1 MGIKIIGSG
10 SCIPEIIQE
19 NSSFINNSFY
29 NADGSEIE
37 SSNSEIIEK
46 FEKITGIRERRYAKK
61 NLNTSDLG
69 YIAAKN
75 AIEDANIDPETID
88 YIIVAHNFGN
98 VNYKSDEIDVFPGL
112 AVRIKNLLKIKNPK
126 CVAYDILFGCPGWLE
141 AVIQAKSFIKSGMA
155 KRCLAIGADTLSR
168 VIDDYDRDAMIFAD
182 GAGATILEDSE
193 LEGGILSHKTESYT
207 DDELFYLFY
216 GKSNKETEDNKDTR
230 YIKMNG
236 RKVYEFALTNVP
248 NAIKMCIDEA
258 GVNISDV
265 KKILLHQ
272 ANAKMDTAMGNRL
285 FKLYEMEFNESIMP
299 LTVKYFGNSSVATIP
314 TMFDLIRRKKLDDHI
329 FNSGDIIIFASVGA
343 GMHINAMVYQY

>member
-10 SCIPEIIQE
+10 SCIPEAIQE
-19 NSSFINNSFY
+19 NSKFINNSFY
-29 NADGSEIE
+29 NPDGSEIDTP
-37 SSNSEIIEK
+37 NTEIIEK
-46 FEKITGIRERRYAKK
+46 FEKITGIKERRYAD
-61 NLNTSDLG
+61 NDLNTSDLG
-69 YIAAKN
+69 YIAAKK
-75 AIEDANIDPETID
+75 AIEDACIDPETID

-98 VNYKSDEIDVFPGL
+98 VKYNTDEIDVFPGL
-112 AVRIKNLLKIKNPK
+112 AVRIKNLLKIKNPQ

-141 AVIQAKSFIKSGMA
+141 AVIQANSFIKSGMA

-168 VIDDYDRDAMIFAD
+168 VVDEYDRDSMIFAD
-182 GAGATILEDSE
+182 GAGATIIEDSDK
-193 LEGGILSHKTESYT
+193 EGGILSHKTESYT
-207 DDELFYLFY
+207 EDQLYYLFY
-216 GKSNKETEDNKDTR
+216 GKSNKEISNNTR

-248 NAIKMCIDEA
+248 KAIKMCIDEA
-258 GVNISDV
+258 GVKISDV

-272 ANAKMDTAMGNRL
+272 ANAKMDTAMGKRL
-285 FKLYEMEFNESIMP
+285 YKLYDMEFDEDIMP

-314 TMFDLIRRKKLDDHI
+314 TMFDLIRRKKLNNHV

>member
-10 SCIPEIIQE
+10 SCIPEAIQE
-19 NSSFINNSFY
+19 NSKFINNSFY
-29 NADGSEIE
+29 NSDGSEIDIP
-37 SSNSEIIEK
+37 NTEIIEK
-46 FEKITGIRERRYAKK
+46 FEKITGIKERRYAE
-61 NLNTSDLG
+61 NDLNTSDLG

-75 AIEDANIDPETID
+75 AIENACIDPETID

-98 VNYKSDEIDVFPGL
+98 VKYNTDEIDVFPGI
-112 AVRIKNLLKIKNPK
+112 AVRIKNLLKIKNPQ
-126 CVAYDILFGCPGWLE
+126 CVAYDIIFGCPGWLE

-168 VIDDYDRDAMIFAD
+168 VVDEYDRDSMIFAD
-182 GAGATILEDSE
+182 GAGATIIENSDK
-193 LEGGILSHKTESYT
+193 EGGILSHKTESYT
-207 DDELFYLFY
+207 EDQLYYLFY
-216 GKSNKETEDNKDTR
+216 GKSNKEISNNTR

-248 NAIKMCIDEA
+248 KAIKMCIDEA
-258 GVNISDV
+258 GVKISDI

-272 ANAKMDTAMGNRL
+272 ANAKMDTAMGKRL
-285 FKLYEMEFNESIMP
+285 YKLYDMEFDEDIMP

-314 TMFDLIRRKKLDDHI
+314 TMFDLIRRKKLNNHV

>member
-10 SCIPEIIQE
+10 SCIPEAVQE
-19 NSSFINNSFY
+19 NSKFINNSFY
-29 NADGSEIE
+29 NPDGSEIDTP
-37 SSNSEIIEK
+37 NTEIIEK
-46 FEKITGIRERRYAKK
+46 FEKITGIKERKYAD
-61 NLNTSDLG
+61 NDLNASDLG
-69 YIAAKN
+69 YIAAKK
-75 AIEDANIDPETID
+75 AIEDACIDPETID
-88 YIIVAHNFGN
+88 YIIVAHNFGDVKYN
-98 VNYKSDEIDVFPGL
+98 TDEIDVFPGL
-112 AVRIKNLLKIKNPK
+112 AVRIKNLLKIQNPQ

-168 VIDDYDRDAMIFAD
+168 VIDKYDRDSMIFAD
-182 GAGATILEDSE
+182 GAGATIIEDSDE
-193 LEGGILSHKTESYT
+193 EGGILSHKTESYT
-207 DDELFYLFY
+207 EDQLYYLFY
-216 GKSNKETEDNKDTR
+216 GKSNKEISNNTR

-248 NAIKMCIDEA
+248 KAIKMCIDEA
-258 GVNISDV
+258 GVNIADV

-272 ANAKMDTAMGNRL
+272 ANAKMDTAMGKRL
-285 FKLYEMEFNESIMP
+285 YKLYDLEFDEDIMP

-314 TMFDLIRRKKLDDHI
+314 TMFDLIRRKKLDNHI

>member
-10 SCIPEIIQE
+10 SCIPEAIQE
-19 NSSFINNSFY
+19 NSKFINNSFY
-29 NADGSEIE
+29 NPDGSEIDTP
-37 SSNSEIIEK
+37 NTEIIEK
-46 FEKITGIRERRYAKK
+46 FEKITGIKERRYAD
-61 NLNTSDLG
+61 NDLNTSDLG
-69 YIAAKN
+69 YIAAKK
-75 AIEDANIDPETID
+75 AIEDACIDPETID

-98 VNYKSDEIDVFPGL
+98 VKYNTDEIDVFPGL
-112 AVRIKNLLKIKNPK
+112 AVRIKNLLKIKNPQ

-141 AVIQAKSFIKSGMA
+141 AVIQANSFIKSGMA

-168 VIDDYDRDAMIFAD
+168 VVDEYDRDSMIFAD
-182 GAGATILEDSE
+182 GAGATIIEDSDE
-193 LEGGILSHKTESYT
+193 EGGILSHKTESYT
-207 DDELFYLFY
+207 EDQLYYLFY
-216 GKSNKETEDNKDTR
+216 GKSNKEISNNTR

-248 NAIKMCIDEA
+248 KAIKMCIDEA
-258 GVNISDV
+258 GVKISDV

-272 ANAKMDTAMGNRL
+272 ANAKMDTAMGKRL
-285 FKLYEMEFNESIMP
+285 YKLYDMEFNEDIMP

-314 TMFDLIRRKKLDDHI
+314 TMFDLIRRKKLDSHV

>member
-10 SCIPEIIQE
+10 SCIPEAIQE
-19 NSSFINNSFY
+19 NSKFINNSFY
-29 NADGSEIE
+29 NPDGSEIDTP
-37 SSNSEIIEK
+37 NTEIIEK
-46 FEKITGIRERRYAKK
+46 FEKITGIKERRYAD
-61 NLNTSDLG
+61 NDLDTSDLG

-75 AIEDANIDPETID
+75 AIEDACIDPETID

-98 VNYKSDEIDVFPGL
+98 VKYNTDEIDVFPGL
-112 AVRIKNLLKIKNPK
+112 AVRIKNLLKIKNPQ

-141 AVIQAKSFIKSGMA
+141 AVIQANSFIKSGMA

-168 VIDDYDRDAMIFAD
+168 VVDEYDRDSMIFAD
-182 GAGATILEDSE
+182 GAGATIIEDSDK
-193 LEGGILSHKTESYT
+193 EGGILSHKTESYT
-207 DDELFYLFY
+207 EDQLYYLFY
-216 GKSNKETEDNKDTR
+216 GKSNKEISNNTR

-248 NAIKMCIDEA
+248 KAIKMCIDEA
-258 GVNISDV
+258 GVKISDV

-272 ANAKMDTAMGNRL
+272 ANAKMDTAMGKRL
-285 FKLYEMEFNESIMP
+285 YKLYDMEFNEDIMP

-314 TMFDLIRRKKLDDHI
+314 TMFDLIRRKKLDNHV

>member
-10 SCIPEIIQE
+10 SCIPEAIQE
-19 NSSFINNSFY
+19 NSKFINNSFY
-29 NADGSEIE
+29 NPDGSEIDTP
-37 SSNSEIIEK
+37 NTEIIEK
-46 FEKITGIRERRYAKK
+46 FEKITGIKERRYAD
-61 NLNTSDLG
+61 NDLNTSDLG
-69 YIAAKN
+69 YIAAKK
-75 AIEDANIDPETID
+75 AIEDACIDPETID

-98 VNYKSDEIDVFPGL
+98 VKYNTDEIDVFPGL
-112 AVRIKNLLKIKNPK
+112 AVRIKNLLKIKNPQ

-168 VIDDYDRDAMIFAD
+168 VVDEYDRDSMIFAD
-182 GAGATILEDSE
+182 GAGATIIEDSDK
-193 LEGGILSHKTESYT
+193 EGGILSHKTESYT
-207 DDELFYLFY
+207 EDQLYYLFY
-216 GKSNKETEDNKDTR
+216 GKSNKEISNNTR

-248 NAIKMCIDEA
+248 KAIKMCIDEA
-258 GVNISDV
+258 GVKISDV

-272 ANAKMDTAMGNRL
+272 ANAKMDTAMGKRL
-285 FKLYEMEFNESIMP
+285 YKLYDMEFDEDIMP

-314 TMFDLIRRKKLDDHI
+314 TMFDLIRRKKLNNHV

>member
-1 MGIKIIGSG
+1 MGVKIIGSG
-10 SCIPEIIQE
+10 SCVPEIIQE
-19 NSSFINNSFY
+19 NSKFVENSFFDQ
-29 NADGSEIE
+29 DGSEIE
-37 SSNSEIIEK
+37 LHNSEVIEK
-46 FEKITGIRERRYAKK
+46 FEKITGIRERRYANKD
-61 NLNTSDLG
+61 LNASDLG
-69 YIAAKN
+69 FVAAKN
-75 AIEDANIDPETID
+75 AIENANIDPETID
-88 YIIVAHNFGN
+88 YIIVAHNFGD
-98 VNYKSDEIDVFPGL
+98 VKYKSDEIDVFPGL
-112 AVRIKNLLKIKNPK
+112 AVRIKNLLKIKNPQ

-168 VIDDYDRDAMIFAD
+168 VVDEFDRDSMIFSD
-182 GAGATILEDSE
+182 GAGATILEDSDHK
-193 LEGGILSHKTESYT
+193 GGILSHKTESYT
-207 DDELFYLFY
+207 EDQLYYLFY
-216 GKSNKETEDNKDTR
+216 GKSNNQNLNNKIR

-258 GVNISDV
+258 GVKISDV

-272 ANAKMDTAMGNRL
+272 ANAKMDTAMGKRL
-285 FKLYEMEFNESIMP
+285 YKLYDMEFDEDIMP

-314 TMFDLIRRKKLDDHI
+314 TMFDLIRRKKLDKHV

>member
-10 SCIPEIIQE
+10 SCIPEAIQE
-19 NSSFINNSFY
+19 NSKFINNSFY
-29 NADGSEIE
+29 NPDGSEIDTP
-37 SSNSEIIEK
+37 NTEIIEK
-46 FEKITGIRERRYAKK
+46 FEKITGIKERRYAD
-61 NLNTSDLG
+61 NDLDTSDLG

-75 AIEDANIDPETID
+75 AIEDACIDPETID

-98 VNYKSDEIDVFPGL
+98 VKYNTDEIDVFPGL
-112 AVRIKNLLKIKNPK
+112 AVRIKNLLKIKNPQ

-141 AVIQAKSFIKSGMA
+141 AVIQANSFIKSGMA

-168 VIDDYDRDAMIFAD
+168 VVDEYDRDSMIFAD
-182 GAGATILEDSE
+182 GAGATIIEDSDK
-193 LEGGILSHKTESYT
+193 EGGILSHKTESYT
-207 DDELFYLFY
+207 EDQLYYLFY
-216 GKSNKETEDNKDTR
+216 GKSNKEISNNTR

-248 NAIKMCIDEA
+248 KAIKMCIDEA
-258 GVNISDV
+258 GVKISDV

-272 ANAKMDTAMGNRL
+272 ANAKMDTAMGKRL
-285 FKLYEMEFNESIMP
+285 YKLYDMEFNEDIMP

-314 TMFDLIRRKKLDDHI
+314 TMFDLIRRKKLDSHV